1 MLALI
6 MICLCF
12 IISRCCLSFWLPEFL
27 MPPSGWEIAAWLP
40 GQDAVAGSHIKT
52 PAWCLPLTSPP
63 PFKFQSALLF
73 VCEFLG
79 WMKLAILKN

>member
-27 MPPSGWEIAAWLP
+27 MPPSGWEIASWLP
-40 GQDAVAGSHIKT
+40 G
-52 PAWCLPLTSPP
+52 LTHL
-63 PFKFQSALLF
+63 QAR
-73 VCEFLG
+73 
-79 WMKLAILKN
+79 M

>member
-1 MLALI
+1 MLVLI

-12 IISRCCLSFWLPEFL
+12 IISRCCLSFRRPEFL
-27 MPPSGWEIAAWLP
+27 MPLSGWEIASWLP
-40 GQDAVAGSHIKT
+40 GQEERAGWQMKT
-52 PAWCLPLTSPP
+52 PAWCLLTSPP